1 MSVSTLL
8 STVTVQVREYVVP
21 LYGSPTLPMVMLG
34 GGTARVTERREGGSR
49 GRRGWARGE
58 QERDQF
64 KERNGGGGGGEKK
77 TKMKRKR

>member
-1 MSVSTLL
+1 MPVSTLL
-8 STVTVQVREYVVP
+8 STVTVHVREYVVP
-21 LYGSPTLPMVMLG
+21 LYGSPTLPMVMVG

-49 GRRGWARGE
+49 GGRGWARGE

-64 KERNGGGGGGEKK
+64 KERNGRGREKK